1 MPEIDFSDSY
11 LEYAKKLIENA
22 LCENDADIFMTHIA
36 KVLSEV
42 TDLIGIAMSPSFE
55 RGIFD
60 RLEIVNLG
68 GSSFLVIISLKSG
81 IVKTINITINR
92 VIPRIKIEQTEATL
106 YSGTIRNPKE
116 LQDLQ
121 NEVAALKRFLDTLE
135 ERQLEAMLAT
145 DEATGKNQ
153 EAQKILGQY
162 RAQAEKQQASLVQE
176 RTQLESQKA
185 AAENQRLG
193 AAKLI
198 APDDLAVYERLRKER
213 AGVAVSGV
221 KDRACNACGSTLTAA
236 LHQAARSPSQLVF
249 CDMCGRILCAS

>member
-1 MPEIDFSDSY
+1 MSRPLNLYRLQQVDSQIDQAKTRLKEIEALLSDNANLRKAKALANRAAKN
-11 LEYAKKLIENA
+11 LETVQKEQSQAE
-22 LCENDADIFMTHIA
+22 T
-36 KVLSEV
+36 KVK
-42 TDLIGIAMSPSFE
+42 
-55 RGIFD
+55 
-60 RLEIVNLG
+60 NQ
-68 GSSFLVIISLKSG
+68 
-81 IVKTINITINR
+81 
-92 VIPRIKIEQTEATL
+92 RIKIEQTEATL

-153 EAQKILGQY
+153 EAEKILGQY